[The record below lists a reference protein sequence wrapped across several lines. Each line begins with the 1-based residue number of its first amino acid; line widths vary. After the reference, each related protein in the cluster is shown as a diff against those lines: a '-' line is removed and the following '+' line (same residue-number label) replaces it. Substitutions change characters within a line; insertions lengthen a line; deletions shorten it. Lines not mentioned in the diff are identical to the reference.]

1 MDSRVD
7 YLWLHIV
14 GSSLLPFGVAH
25 GVTEDIN
32 HNTIT
37 TLQIK
42 LFIVKSKIYKIT
54 LEIKVP
60 LLQVRIDK

>member
-1 MDSRVD
+1 MVAHSWKLLAA
-7 YLWLHIV
+7 LWG
-14 GSSLLPFGVAH
+14 GSWAH
-25 GVTEDIN
+25 GVTEDIMTN
-32 HNTIT
+32 RNTIT

-54 LEIKVP
+54 LEIKVA